1 MVENKFT
8 ITIVQL
14 SSISNKIN
22 ANNKIQE
29 AKLSKWLELQIN
41 QNLNTSFSKFSLKI
55 INQFEN
61 ALYLTTFYF
70 LFKNPKFSI
79 LLKYQEIN
87 NRIRSYF

>member
-29 AKLSKWLELQIN
+29 AKLSK
-41 QNLNTSFSKFSLKI
+41 
-55 INQFEN
+55 
-61 ALYLTTFYF
+61 
-70 LFKNPKFSI
+70 
-79 LLKYQEIN
+79 
-87 NRIRSYF
+87 